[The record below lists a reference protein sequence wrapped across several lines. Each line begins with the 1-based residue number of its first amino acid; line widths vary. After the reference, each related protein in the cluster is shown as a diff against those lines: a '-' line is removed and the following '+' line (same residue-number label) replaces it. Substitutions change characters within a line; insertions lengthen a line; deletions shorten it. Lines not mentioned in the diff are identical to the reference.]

1 MRQVLHLQ
9 VAWTVAAYLKEGTGC
24 FFHEHLLASV
34 WTVAVALSLDV
45 QSIPPDTDSVG
56 AQVFILVFTIL
67 TSYCR
72 PLVLRTKW
80 QR

>member
-34 WTVAVALSLDV
+34 WTVAVALSLLMYRAYL
-45 QSIPPDTDSVG
+45 QTLIQWEPKY
-56 AQVFILVFTIL
+56 L
-67 TSYCR
+67 Y
-72 PLVLRTKW
+72 
-80 QR
+80 